1 MSYEIFGN
9 EMTEL
14 HPTSS
19 TVRQARQDESEG
31 VPAPSALIEGKN
43 AVLEALRAG
52 KTLDKLFIQD
62 GMRDNTVSQILAK
75 VKGSSTVV
83 SFVKKQRLD
92 QMSETGAHQGIIAQ
106 SAAGEYATLEDALLL
121 AEKKKEPPFLIL
133 LDEIEDPHNLGAI
146 IRTANVVGA
155 HGVVIPRH
163 RAAGLTAAAVKASA
177 GAVHFTPVIKVNN
190 LKKTMDELKKQGF
203 WFACADMEGESMYKT
218 DLTGPMGLVV
228 GNEGSGVSRLVKEA
242 CDYVVSIPMFG
253 DISSLNASVAA
264 GILSYEIRRQR
275 MQKRPAN

>member
-19 TVRQARQDESEG
+19 TVRQAKEEPE
-31 VPAPSALIEGKN
+31 VIPAPSALIEGKN

-62 GMRDNTVSQILAK
+62 GMRDNAISQILAK
-75 VKGSSTVV
+75 VKGTTTVV

-92 QMSETGAHQGIIAQ
+92 QMSETGVHQGVIAQ
-106 SAAGEYATLEDALLL
+106 CAAGMYSTLEDALLL
-121 AEKKKEPPFLIL
+121 AEKRQEPPFLIF

-146 IRTANVVGA
+146 IRTANIVGA

-190 LKKTMDELKKQGF
+190 IKKTMDDLKKEGF
-203 WFACADMEGESMYKT
+203 WFACADMDGTSMYQT
-218 DLTGPMGLVV
+218 DLTGPMGLVI
-228 GNEGSGVSRLVKEA
+228 GNEGSGVSRLVKET

-275 MQKRPAN
+275 LQKRSGI